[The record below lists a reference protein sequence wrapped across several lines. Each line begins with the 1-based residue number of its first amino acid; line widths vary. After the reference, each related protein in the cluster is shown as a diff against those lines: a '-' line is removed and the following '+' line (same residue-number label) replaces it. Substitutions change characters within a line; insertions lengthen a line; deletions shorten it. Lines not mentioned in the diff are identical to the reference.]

1 MRKKNKEI
9 ELKINMKPYKG
20 LSDDAVKEAIIN
32 TPNLVIKDYFYI
44 LKKLKIK
51 P

>member
-1 MRKKNKEI
+1 MKIKKKKEI
-9 ELKINMKPYKG
+9 NINKYKN
-20 LSDDAVKEAIIN
+20 LTDKEVKEAIIN

-44 LKKLKIK
+44 LDKLKIK